1 MSMGKGPG
9 GGGLNMPAY
18 NPQPSYQPYQP
29 WQPPSMSRSYNPMMD
44 MYGSMTQVMQPMP
57 NYYQQFPVPGGYNS
71 RPYQPPPVMQPQPQ
85 PQPQPTLPGGGLNQ
99 NYPNFGNPFA
109 GIPFDFSFNFGGY
122 NGQPVTDEMT
132 NSGPPPDTLQYIPV
146 PTTPP
151 PPPNYYGGINPG
163 GMYTPATYDD
173 SDRTQITDAQIDN
186 LFGSRGGLFTQQADP
201 AAEISSMFGN
211 VAPITAG
218 SLGVPANTSA
228 SGVSNAR
235 PQSDLAG
242 TVGTSTT
249 PMQLPAR
256 NTPMPIL
263 DGFRP
268 VTKEQ
273 LQQPSTPAP
282 TPAPLPDFGGYTN
295 NVRLAGLPFM
305 GGFNIGGI
313 F

>member
-9 GGGLNMPAY
+9 GGGLSMPVY
-18 NPQPSYQPYQP
+18 NPQPSYQTYQP
-29 WQPPSMSRSYNPMMD
+29 WQPPSMNRSYNPMMD

-57 NYYQQFPVPGGYNS
+57 NYYQQFPVPGGYGS

-85 PQPQPTLPGGGLNQ
+85 PQPQPSLPGGGFNQ

-122 NGQPVTDEMT
+122 NGQPVTDELM
-132 NSGPPPDTLQYIPV
+132 NSGPPPQDTLQYIPV

-163 GMYTPATYDD
+163 GMYTPPSTAQ
-173 SDRTQITDAQIDN
+173 QINNAI
-186 LFGSRGGLFTQQADP
+186 
-201 AAEISSMFGN
+201 GN
-211 VAPITAG
+211 VSPIT
-218 SLGVPANTSA
+218 SERLGLPANTSA
-228 SGVSNAR
+228 PGVSNAR

-242 TVGTSTT
+242 TVGTSPT
-249 PMQLPAR
+249 PLQMPAR

-263 DGFRP
+263 DGFSP
-268 VTKEQ
+268 VRREQ
-273 LQQPSTPAP
+273 VQQPTPAP

-295 NVRLAGLPFM
+295 NVRLAGLPYM
-305 GGFNIGGI
+305 GGFNFGGI